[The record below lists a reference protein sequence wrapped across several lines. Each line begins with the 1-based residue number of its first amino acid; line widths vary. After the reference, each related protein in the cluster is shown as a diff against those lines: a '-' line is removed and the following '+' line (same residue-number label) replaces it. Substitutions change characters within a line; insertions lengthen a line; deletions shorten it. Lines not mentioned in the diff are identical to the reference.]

1 MRDMSLSAMVLT
13 IPVNDRLRSEAIYQ
27 MQSTTDTTKQNVF
40 RESVQIRDLRHPG
53 KCTTRPVHRDGHV
66 QQERQSERF
75 EYQQLQRQ
83 AYEEQTDSGTEHFG
97 DEEEPG
103 TRA

>member
-40 RESVQIRDLRHPG
+40 RESVQIRDFTPPW
-53 KCTTRPVHRDGHV
+53 KV
-66 QQERQSERF
+66 
-75 EYQQLQRQ
+75 YN
-83 AYEEQTDSGTEHFG
+83 QTSATVMATFSRKGS
-97 DEEEPG
+97 P
-103 TRA
+103 AA